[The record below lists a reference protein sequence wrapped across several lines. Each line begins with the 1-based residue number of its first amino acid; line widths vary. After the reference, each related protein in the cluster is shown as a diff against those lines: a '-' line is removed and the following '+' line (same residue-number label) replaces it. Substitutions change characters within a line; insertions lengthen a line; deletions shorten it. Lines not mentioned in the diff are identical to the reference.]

1 VNKNT
6 VLAFSLI
13 LLTLLFFNSPF
24 YNKMYEKILKKERH
38 THQISNNQKENST
51 PSLLKDGVIKKDTV
65 YIKEN
70 EGSYKTVEKP
80 RMIPKNDSIA
90 KMQPIGDTLWIE
102 NDKYLCGISEIG
114 AKIISLKMKNYYYAA
129 NAQSKDSIRN
139 YIDLVANSELGGGNL
154 MINGQDYD
162 GKKFVRQ
169 IKEKRILLS
178 KSENKTIDFLYSGEG
193 KNEIVKRYEF
203 FGDSYK
209 IGINIINSALDGKS
223 IVVGWKAGIGES
235 ENQATNGKSAAGVS
249 EPRKVHAYDT
259 KNVSHFQLKKVE
271 KDEESGFYKWAAI
284 TSKYFMIALVADTIK
299 NADLLIESSDATTVD
314 KDGKRGAVS
323 LNYGIQIR
331 RSGEGNKEGF
341 WIYAGP
347 SKYKLINSYKEKFEK
362 VLFGGWEWLLRADL
376 WFPFICEIT
385 LWLLISINGFIKD
398 YGITI
403 LILTILTRVITYPLS
418 QSSMKSMSRMKDIQP
433 KINHIRE
440 RYKTNPKKMNEEV
453 MALYKQEGVNP
464 FNPGCLPMFLQM
476 PILFALFIVL
486 RKAIELRG
494 AHTVLIPWV
503 HDLSQPE
510 SLFSLT
516 SIFPNGIPM
525 YGSSVALLPI
535 LMAILTFFQNKMTI
549 KDPNQKMMIY
559 FMPVFMLVLFNNFPA
574 GLVLYWTF
582 SNALGILQQYM
593 LEKSLKAKS
602 IPVTIQNIP
611 NQKTKSGKKR

>member
-1 VNKNT
+1 
-6 VLAFSLI
+6 
-13 LLTLLFFNSPF
+13 
-24 YNKMYEKILKKERH
+24 MYEKILKKERH

-249 EPRKVHAYDT
+249 
-259 KNVSHFQLKKVE
+259 
-271 KDEESGFYKWAAI
+271 
-284 TSKYFMIALVADTIK
+284 
-299 NADLLIESSDATTVD
+299 
-314 KDGKRGAVS
+314 
-323 LNYGIQIR
+323 
-331 RSGEGNKEGF
+331 
-341 WIYAGP
+341 
-347 SKYKLINSYKEKFEK
+347 
-362 VLFGGWEWLLRADL
+362 
-376 WFPFICEIT
+376 
-385 LWLLISINGFIKD
+385 
-398 YGITI
+398 
-403 LILTILTRVITYPLS
+403 
-418 QSSMKSMSRMKDIQP
+418 
-433 KINHIRE
+433 
-440 RYKTNPKKMNEEV
+440 
-453 MALYKQEGVNP
+453 
-464 FNPGCLPMFLQM
+464 
-476 PILFALFIVL
+476 
-486 RKAIELRG
+486 
-494 AHTVLIPWV
+494 
-503 HDLSQPE
+503 
-510 SLFSLT
+510 
-516 SIFPNGIPM
+516 
-525 YGSSVALLPI
+525 
-535 LMAILTFFQNKMTI
+535 
-549 KDPNQKMMIY
+549 
-559 FMPVFMLVLFNNFPA
+559 
-574 GLVLYWTF
+574 
-582 SNALGILQQYM
+582 
-593 LEKSLKAKS
+593 
-602 IPVTIQNIP
+602 
-611 NQKTKSGKKR
+611 